1 MIPLKVGSM
10 RQRKRSWAGLSGAP
24 GLRFPR
30 LAPRVPAAAL
40 ALAVLLQGGFVAAQ
54 EAADFFRGNCM
65 SCHSIGGGRL
75 TGPDLKNVEQRK
87 DRGWLVKFLTN
98 PKAMVDS
105 GDPYAVKLQQEAR
118 GVVMPTLPGM
128 TPARAAALLDLVGA
142 ESKLERSQFAGIQIS
157 DKPFTPEEIMVGKS
171 FFLGVRPLAN
181 GGPSSAGWA
190 ADESGPT

>member
-1 MIPLKVGSM
+1 MIPVRVQSTRPM
-10 RQRKRSWAGLSGAP
+10 RRFRAGFSGEP
-24 GLRFPR
+24 GRYFPR

-87 DRGWLVKFLTN
+87 DRVWLVKFLTN

-128 TPARAAALLDLVGA
+128 TPARGGGA
-142 ESKLERSQFAGIQIS
+142 PGSR
-157 DKPFTPEEIMVGKS
+157 
-171 FFLGVRPLAN
+171 RC
-181 GGPSSAGWA
+181 
-190 ADESGPT
+190 